1 MNCDVKI
8 TAAEFSK
15 IHNALYELGCLRD
28 RFSGVIHPDLFANL
42 DQAIANARDAL
53 KGAYDQ
59 DDAAFE
65 RKCAHY
71 QDVADKLGFY
81 AAWSM
86 HEVDDLNAQHSFKGA
101 KFVLYTSHWIV
112 GAVRVKIDGDT
123 RASLYAAADLA
134 IKASGDNHHIFIED
148 FKFAENDE
156 DLILSTGS

>member
-15 IHNALYELGCLRD
+15 IHNALWELGCLRD
-28 RFSGVIHPDLFANL
+28 RFSGVIHPDLFANF

-59 DDAAFE
+59 DDAAYE
-65 RKCAHY
+65 RKIAHY
-71 QDVADKLGFY
+71 QDVADKLGLE

-101 KFVLYTSHWIV
+101 KFILYKDHR
-112 GAVRVKIDGDT
+112 GDGPVRVKIDGDT
-123 RASLYAAADLA
+123 WASLYAAAGLA

-148 FKFAENDE
+148 FRLAENGE